1 MIEKATSA
9 SSIAA
14 MLKTLQTH
22 AAQASGLDPS
32 ANPALGPVNPKND
45 FSELV
50 LQAVSQANAAQL
62 DSHNTAQAFERGEA
76 VPLTDVVLKMQKAS
90 LSFEATLQIRN
101 KVLKAYED
109 VMNMPV

>member
-1 MIEKATSA
+1 MIESATSA

-22 AAQASGLDPS
+22 STQATGQGFDLPGT
-32 ANPALGPVNPKND
+32 APTPKTD
-45 FSELV
+45 FSELIR
-50 LQAVSQANAAQL
+50 QAVSQTNAAQV
-62 DSHNTAQAFERGEA
+62 DSQNTAQAFERGEA

-90 LSFEATLQIRN
+90 LSFEATLQVRN

-109 VMNMPV
+109 IMNMPV